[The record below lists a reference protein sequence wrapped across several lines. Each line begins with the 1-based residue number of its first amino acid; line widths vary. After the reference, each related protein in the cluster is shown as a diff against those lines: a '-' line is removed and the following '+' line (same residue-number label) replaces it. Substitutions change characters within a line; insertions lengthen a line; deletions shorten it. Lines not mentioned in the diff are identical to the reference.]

1 MINFRLLLSAT
12 LIACAASFVSCGDD
26 EPLGFTDDIIKG
38 SWTISSV
45 EGDSPWPQVK
55 TGAIYTFNEDGTCS
69 TPFSWEDSYKIVLGK
84 VRSYHA
90 ENNEPMFIY
99 ELINY
104 NPSQNFKARIR
115 GTLNESYLSVVAT
128 FEGVKPLL

>member
-1 MINFRLLLSAT
+1 
-12 LIACAASFVSCGDD
+12 
-26 EPLGFTDDIIKG
+26 
-38 SWTISSV
+38 
-45 EGDSPWPQVK
+45 
-55 TGAIYTFNEDGTCS
+55 
-69 TPFSWEDSYKIVLGK
+69 SYKIVSGK